1 MATVNTVKTLLSNL
15 SILKDLAKNS
25 RLPQDE
31 EQKITRIKEKVTEYE
46 KNINPLLQGNMH
58 DLIFAYN
65 MLEKAKLGSC
75 AISVEELARWREAF
89 KERKERA
96 KPYYD
101 MVLTDD
107 MNEVN
112 REILAM
118 IDDIKEKN
126 ENLTYEMADV
136 EKNLEQILEDEEILK
151 DSDASSGGR
160 RRTNKKRSTRR
171 KKKRG
176 KRTRNYRT
184 KR

>member
-31 EQKITRIKEKVTEYE
+31 EQKITCIKEKVTEYE
-46 KNINPLLQGNMH
+46 KNINPLLQGNMN

-65 MLEKAKLGSC
+65 KLKNVKLGLET
-75 AISVEELARWREAF
+75 ILPKEHDEWKKAF

-112 REILAM
+112 REILTM
-118 IDDIKEKN
+118 INDIKEKN

-176 KRTRNYRT
+176 KKT